1 NVFWAFCAFY
11 GFTFAIESGTGADI
25 VRYVSSYQAMYG
37 HPMTVG
43 QVTKY
48 FLQSGEIDVLRLLIS
63 YVLSRFTDSQSMLT
77 LVYGGIFGYFLFR
90 NIWLLLERMKGE
102 LLAIS
107 LLLLTCF
114 LLVNPIWQINGFRMW
129 TAVHV
134 FLYCLLPYLF
144 DGKKRGIRISVLS
157 ILVHFSMLVPVG
169 VLAGYMLL
177 GNRLNIFFIF
187 FLVTFFVS
195 EIDIS
200 AVNTFMENYAP
211 EILQE
216 RTDSYRSETVI
227 EADASEPE
235 TRNWYIVWHRRALGW
250 SVTGFLVLLFWKGR
264 RFFKENNG
272 WACLFSFTLLFYG
285 VANLLSHLPSG
296 GRFTV

>member
-1 NVFWAFCAFY
+1 
-11 GFTFAIESGTGADI
+11 
-25 VRYVSSYQAMYG
+25 
-37 HPMTVG
+37 
-43 QVTKY
+43 
-48 FLQSGEIDVLRLLIS
+48 
-63 YVLSRFTDSQSMLT
+63 
-77 LVYGGIFGYFLFR
+77 GYFLSR
-90 NIWLLLERMKGE
+90 NIWFLFERMEGK
-102 LLAIS
+102 LLPIT
-107 LLLLTCF
+107 LFLMTCF
-114 LLVNPIWQINGFRMW
+114 FLVNPIWQINGFRMW

-134 FLYCLLPYLF
+134 FLYGLLPYLF
-144 DGKKRGIRISVLS
+144 DGKKRGLWISVLS

-187 FLVTFFVS
+187 FLLTFFVS

-296 GRFTV
+296 GRFTVIGELCALALIILYIQNRPMEKMMKRFVYLAGPALMLFLIVSIRVGFLYSSVASILGNSIVALFISGEFVSLNNILKSIL